1 MNDIILFWN
10 AVALEANRVSHTNR
24 KMEQTGPTLSSRA
37 LAIVHIAM
45 HDAFMTTTPAAGY
58 APYLPA
64 LPPVPPGTTTRAA
77 VSAAAHATL
86 WALYPSQRTLFDSS
100 LAEAGDVLNPGHE
113 YGLGIARAILTLRA
127 NDPGAKDDGYV
138 PSLERGRHKVDPDNP
153 NQGFYSPFYGQQ
165 SGGFA
170 ITTRHTLDGPPF
182 NNGAAPAYIQALQ
195 QVRERGIATSQF
207 GTIPNR
213 TRSRTND
220 QTVMGL
226 FWAYDGAIG
235 LGTPPRLYNQIIRK
249 LAIAR
254 NNTEIQN
261 ARLFALVNVAMGD
274 AGILAWDEKYRHNFW
289 RPVVGI
295 REHDRS
301 MGMATAANNNLNNDC
316 DCNWLP
322 LGGPAT
328 NAINPQYDSPVPSE
342 TGGTYQ
348 RSQIVRERPKNF
360 TPNFPAYP
368 SGHAT
373 FGAAAFHITR
383 LFYASLGLPAG
394 APNPMMGNRANDTLF
409 NGLSMVSEEMNGI
422 NQDNQGTVRPRHLR
436 NFPGG
441 LWRMIFENGF
451 SRVYLGVHWIFDAF
465 AVDEDG
471 EMDLTQNVG
480 GVPLGLTIAEDI
492 FQSGMHISPLLAGP
506 RIPPAVATVNHR

>member
-1 MNDIILFWN
+1 MNDVILYWN
-10 AVALEANRVSHTNR
+10 AVALEANRISHTNR

-45 HDAFMTTTPAAGY
+45 HDAFVATTAGL
-58 APYLPA
+58 PYTAYMPLA
-64 LPPVPPGTTTRAA
+64 HPVPPGATARAT

-86 WALYPSQRTLFDSS
+86 WALYPSQRTLFDGS
-100 LAEAGDVLNPGHE
+100 LAEAGDVMNPGHE
-113 YGLGIARAILTLRA
+113 LGILIAKDILMLRA
-127 NDPGAKDDGYV
+127 GDPGSKDNGYV
-138 PSLERGRHKVDPDNP
+138 PSQSRGKHKVDPDNP
-153 NQGFYSPFYGQQ
+153 NQGFYSPFYGAQ

-170 ITTRHTLDGPPF
+170 ITDRHTLAPPPF
-182 NNGAAPAYIQALQ
+182 DNPAYVRALR
-195 QVRERGIATSQF
+195 QVRGEGIAPSLM
-207 GTIPNR
+207 GTLPNR
-213 TRSRTND
+213 NHVRSND
-220 QTVMGL
+220 ETVMGL
-226 FWAYDGAIG
+226 FWAYDGAVG

-249 LAIAR
+249 LAIHHE
-254 NNTEIQN
+254 NTEADN

-274 AGILAWDEKYRHNFW
+274 AGILAWYEKYDHDLW

-295 REHDRS
+295 REHDQS
-301 MGMATAANNNLNNDC
+301 MGMATAPNNNLNNDC
-316 DCNWLP
+316 DCTWLP

-328 NAINPQYDSPVPSE
+328 NAINPQYDVPVSSE

-373 FGAAAFHITR
+373 FGAAALHIAR
-383 LFYASLGLPAG
+383 LFYGGRGLPPG
-394 APNPMMGNRANDTLF
+394 APNPMMGNRANDNLF
-409 NGLSMVSEEMNGI
+409 DGLSLVSEEMDGV
-422 NQDNQGTVRPRHLR
+422 NQDNNGVVRPRHVR

-441 LWRMIFENGF
+441 LWRMIEENGL

-465 AVDEDG
+465 AVTNNG
-471 EMDLTQNVG
+471 QMDLTQNVG

-492 FQSGMHISPLLAGP
+492 FESGMHVSPPAAGAP
-506 RIPPAVATVNHR
+506 NPPAVATLNHR